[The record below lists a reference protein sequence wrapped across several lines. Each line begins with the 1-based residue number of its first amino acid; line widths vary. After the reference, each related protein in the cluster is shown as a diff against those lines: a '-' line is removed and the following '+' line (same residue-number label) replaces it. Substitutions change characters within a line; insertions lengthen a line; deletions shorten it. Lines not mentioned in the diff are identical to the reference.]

1 MGEDM
6 YDTILI
12 PYDGSDEGDMG
23 AHHGIE
29 LAAALGAD
37 VHALYVID
45 LPGAPRALSIRDDEE
60 QMRKE
65 YNDYADRIL
74 AEIGEVAADHGVD
87 CVGAK
92 RSGTPSEEIV
102 EYAEDQGIDAIV
114 MGTGFRGKIGTLLGG
129 TADKVVRTA
138 TVPVLT
144 KRKNVEDIPER

>member
-1 MGEDM
+1 M
-6 YDTILI
+6 YETILI
-12 PYDGSDEGDMG
+12 PYDGSDEGEMG
-23 AHHGIE
+23 ARHGIE
-29 LAAALGAD
+29 LAAALGAE

-74 AEIGEVAADHGVD
+74 DEISEVAGDHGVD
-87 CVGAK
+87 CTTAT
-92 RSGTPSEEIV
+92 RSGSPSEEIV
-102 EYAEDQGIDAIV
+102 EYADEEGVGAIV
-114 MGTGFRGKIGTLLGG
+114 MGSGFRGKIGTLLGG

-138 TVPVLT
+138 TVPVIT